1 LFGGKY
7 SKQMSAMTKKTCE
20 ALFIC
25 LSTWALAGCAGLP
38 LAERQ
43 SNATTEV
50 SEKWSRDQKE
60 RFKVAV
66 GALQSHPQ
74 GGSVEVSVDNSE
86 SGNGDQSLLG
96 GIENSIPGGIK
107 LVYLGLGI
115 LVVLFAVKKVSQSS
129 SAVRAISSAADEAIA
144 KQVRKLEGRLA
155 GTTDDKQRSELLA
168 LLTELE
174 RERGKLKT

>member
-1 LFGGKY
+1 MKRY
-7 SKQMSAMTKKTCE
+7 CE
-20 ALFIC
+20 TVFMVLTAWL
-25 LSTWALAGCAGLP
+25 LAGCAGIP

-43 SNATTEV
+43 TNATTEV

-66 GALQSHPQ
+66 AALESNPQ
-74 GGSVEVSVDNSE
+74 GGFVEVSMDNSE

-96 GIENSIPGGIK
+96 GIENSIPSGVK
-107 LVYLGLGI
+107 LAYLGIGV
-115 LVVLFAVKKVSQSS
+115 LVVLFAIKKVVQSS
-129 SAVRAISSAADEAIA
+129 SAVKATLSAADEAIA

-155 GTTDDKQRSELLA
+155 SATDDKQRSELLA

>member
-1 LFGGKY
+1 
-7 SKQMSAMTKKTCE
+7 MKKKACE
-20 ALFIC
+20 ALFIF
-25 LSTWALAGCAGLP
+25 LSAWILAGCAGLP

-66 GALQSHPQ
+66 GALQNHPE

-115 LVVLFAVKKVSQSS
+115 LVVLFAVKK
-129 SAVRAISSAADEAIA
+129 A
-144 KQVRKLEGRLA
+144 KV
-155 GTTDDKQRSELLA
+155 
-168 LLTELE
+168 
-174 RERGKLKT
+174 

>member
-1 LFGGKY
+1 
-7 SKQMSAMTKKTCE
+7 MTTKACE
-20 ALFIC
+20 AFFIF
-25 LSTWALAGCAGLP
+25 LSAWLLAGCSGLP

-60 RFKVAV
+60 RFKIAV
-66 GALQSHPQ
+66 GALQNNPE

-96 GIENSIPGGIK
+96 GIESSIPGGIK
-107 LVYLGLGI
+107 LVYLGVGI
-115 LVVLFAVKKVSQSS
+115 LVVLFAVKKVTQSS
-129 SAVRAISSAADEAIA
+129 SAVRAISNAADEAIA
-144 KQVRKLEGRLA
+144 KQVRKIEGRLA
-155 GTTDDKQRSELLA
+155 GATDDKQRSELQA

>member
-1 LFGGKY
+1 
-7 SKQMSAMTKKTCE
+7 MTKKTCE